1 MGDFWRAGPWN
12 DVRCAAGSRKMAGSV
27 FVGHRTS
34 RRELPIVPSRYRTAL
49 STGRNCHTIWWCRS
63 RDLSIAMNVNKPT
76 RTKSQLEALILEKA
90 RSLDLV
96 GAVTVRALSQNL
108 AGANRVVVSMNAI
121 EAGFDA
127 RQAAL
132 RRIVPEIRA
141 QFDLAE

>member
-1 MGDFWRAGPWN
+1 
-12 DVRCAAGSRKMAGSV
+12 
-27 FVGHRTS
+27 
-34 RRELPIVPSRYRTAL
+34 
-49 STGRNCHTIWWCRS
+49 
-63 RDLSIAMNVNKPT
+63 MNVNKPT

-121 EAGFDA
+121 GAGFDA